1 MNYLK
6 AHQHHIDLGQPQAV
20 KQERFDVVI
29 VGSGA
34 GGGVAA
40 EILTQSG
47 LRVAIVEEGPLKTQQ
62 DFKLN
67 EASAYP
73 DLYQEAASRKTI
85 DKSIAIL
92 QGRSV
97 GGSTTVNWTSSFRT
111 PPQVLNYW
119 QSEFG
124 IERLSQRELEP
135 WFQRME
141 QRLSIQPWAVP
152 PNANNQALLQGAQ
165 ALDWHA
171 AVIPR
176 NVRGCANLGYCGMG
190 CPLNAKQ
197 SMLVTTIPQA
207 IKKGA
212 WLYSSAYCETVKLQG
227 DKVSSVILKGV
238 NPQGKPTDTQLELLC
253 DTVIL
258 SAGAMGSPAI
268 LKRSGIPDPENLIG
282 KRTFLHPVAASI
294 AKMKHPVAPYYGAP
308 QSIYSDEFLWRDG
321 LSGKM
326 GYKLEVPPIHPVLG
340 STLIPM
346 HGQLHSEF
354 MQQLP
359 HLHASLALLRDG
371 FHQASEGGTVLLD
384 DHGRPLLDYPLT
396 DYLWE
401 GVKHAMQRMVELQF
415 AAGAERVYPI
425 HMDSRWQL
433 TYQQA
438 RDLIDELTFR
448 AVRAPL
454 FSAHVMGG
462 AAMGGDAK
470 TSVVNSHGRVHQ
482 MQNLYVLDASIFP
495 TSLGVNPQL
504 TIYALSAKLASQ
516 LAESLQ

>member
-1 MNYLK
+1 MNHLK
-6 AHQHHIDLGQPQAV
+6 EHQNHIDLGQPQSIT
-20 KQERFDVVI
+20 QDRFDLVI
-29 VGSGA
+29 IGSGA

-40 EILTQSG
+40 EILSQSG

-111 PPQVLNYW
+111 PPQVLDHW

-124 IERLSQRELEP
+124 IQELSPQELEP
-135 WFQRME
+135 WFKRME
-141 QRLSIQPWAVP
+141 QRLSIQPWVVP
-152 PNANNQALLQGAQ
+152 PNANNQTLFDGAQ
-165 ALDWHA
+165 ALGWHA
-171 AVIPR
+171 AAIPR
-176 NVRGCANLGYCGMG
+176 NVRGCANLGYCGLG

-207 IKKGA
+207 LQQGA
-212 WLYSSAYCETVKLQG
+212 RLYSNAYCETVKHQG
-227 DKVSSVILKGV
+227 DKVSSVILRGV
-238 NPQGKPTDTQLELLC
+238 NRQGKPTDTQLELHC

-268 LKRSGIPDPENLIG
+268 LMRSKLPDPENLIG

-294 AKMKHPVAPYYGAP
+294 ARMKHVVDPYYGAP

-346 HGQLHSEF
+346 HGKLHSEF
-354 MQQLP
+354 LQQLP
-359 HLHASLALLRDG
+359 YLHASLALLRDG
-371 FHQASEGGTVLLD
+371 FHQASQGGTVLLD
-384 DHGRPLLDYPLT
+384 GSGRPLLDYPLN

-401 GVKHAMQRMVELQF
+401 GVKHAMQNMVELQF

-425 HMDSRWQL
+425 HMDARWQL
-433 TYQQA
+433 TYKQA
-438 RDLIDELTFR
+438 HDLIDELTMR

-462 AAMGGDAK
+462 AAMGDDAK
-470 TSVVNSHGRVHQ
+470 KSVVNSRGRLHQ